1 MYTKFRIKIEEK
13 YNGEKRYTPQV
24 RTSLFKWKNILR
36 CTDDKFEIS
45 SDIHGWSS
53 EESEAIKTIEEL
65 KKALI
70 EDKLKSI
77 QKVRYKKL

>member
-1 MYTKFRIKIEEK
+1 MYKKFRIKIEEI
-13 YNGEKRYTPQV
+13 YNGRVRYTPQV
-24 RTSLFKWKNILR
+24 RTGLFKWKNISR
-36 CTDDKFEIS
+36 YNDDKFEIS

-77 QKVRYKKL
+77 KKVTYKKL